1 MPQPPPKL
9 EMCNSVNGKPVP
21 IDPGDDFNLGEYDVS
36 IGKEIDFF
44 IRNPSAHLVADI
56 SGLGTG
62 DNKTSFNG
70 PTEIQPLQYAECTFK
85 INKTPEDKID
95 ESQIGQEANFK
106 LSGKIIWSKY
116 VKEERYV
123 TSTKKPTSGEYTTTY
138 RRFTH

>member
-21 IDPGDDFNLGEYDVS
+21 IYPGDDFNLCEYDVS

-44 IRNPSAHLVADI
+44 IRNPSAHLVADF

-70 PTEIQPLQYAECTFK
+70 PTEIQPLLY
-85 INKTPEDKID
+85 D
-95 ESQIGQEANFK
+95 
-106 LSGKIIWSKY
+106 
-116 VKEERYV
+116 
-123 TSTKKPTSGEYTTTY
+123 
-138 RRFTH
+138 